1 MNKNLISII
10 MSVYN
15 GENFVEKCIDS
26 IAKQTFKNFEFL
38 ILDDGSTDNT
48 YELLKKKKFNDDR
61 IKIFRNENNLG
72 LTKSLNKLI
81 NKSKGNIIARQDAD
95 DLSNPKRFEKQIDY
109 IEKYNLDFCTT
120 RAKIINSK
128 RVIPRAS
135 YYLPTKL
142 IINLKNPF
150 VHGTLLIKK
159 SVILEVGI
167 YDENFYFSQ
176 DYKLFK
182 DLLTENYK
190 FKILNYP
197 LYELNMIDNISSK
210 YSEEQKYYAEC
221 VKKGKTPKK
230 S

>member
-26 IAKQTFKNFEFL
+26 ITKQTFKNFEFL

-81 NKSKGNIIARQDAD
+81 KKSKGNIIARQDAD

-120 RAKIINSK
+120 RAKIINK
-128 RVIPRAS
+128 NNGIG
-135 YYLPTKL
+135 LPPQSNTATTAIHPLPAL
-142 IINLKNPF
+142 I
-150 VHGTLLIKK
+150 
-159 SVILEVGI
+159 
-167 YDENFYFSQ
+167 FSTN
-176 DYKLFK
+176 KPTF
-182 DLLTENYK
+182 E
-190 FKILNYP
+190 
-197 LYELNMIDNISSK
+197 IDN
-210 YSEEQKYYAEC
+210 
-221 VKKGKTPKK
+221 
-230 S
+230 

>member
-1 MNKNLISII
+1 

-26 IAKQTFKNFEFL
+26 ITKQTFKNFEFL

-128 RVIPRAS
+128 KVIPGAS

-159 SVILEVGI
+159 SVILEVGK
-167 YDENFYFSQ
+167 YNENFYFSQ

-230 S
+230 VN